1 MDDISSISYRIFD
14 VPAWV
19 VDGYSEVWQ
28 RNLEE
33 KFERIEDKTKKVEI
47 NVKTN
52 GEKEGTQ
59 KKVKETEAKEKTI
72 NN

>member
-1 MDDISSISYRIFD
+1 VDDINSFSYRIFD
-14 VPAWV
+14 VSAWV

-59 KKVKETEAKEKTI
+59 EKGKR
-72 NN
+72 NRS